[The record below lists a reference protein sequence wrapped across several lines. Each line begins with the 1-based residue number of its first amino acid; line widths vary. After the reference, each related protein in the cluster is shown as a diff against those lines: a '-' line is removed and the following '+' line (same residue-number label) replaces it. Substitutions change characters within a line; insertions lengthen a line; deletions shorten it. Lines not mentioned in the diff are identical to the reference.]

1 MVAPPLA
8 VPPAVTV
15 PLQSGG
21 GGLLYYAVVFVVLA
35 FVAGIAGFRGV
46 AGLSFRVAKFL
57 VVIFLALALVTFLL

>member
-1 MVAPPLA
+1 MVALPLA
-8 VPPAVTV
+8 VPSTATV

-21 GGLLYYAVVFVVLA
+21 GLLYYAIVFVILA